1 MKPKTLVELHLH
13 LDGSLRIPTMLEIAA
28 AENTHLPAR
37 DEKGLARALACGTI
51 RESLPQYLEH
61 FAHTTAVMQSRAAL
75 TRIAAELVEDCA
87 ADGLKYVEVRFMPSL
102 HTRGGLSEEEA
113 TEAVLEGMT
122 IGGLRH
128 DIGWGLI
135 VCSMRHVDPAETG
148 RMIDVAIRY
157 RRNGVVA
164 VDLAGDDRLEAYDHA
179 RHFQRAK
186 HAGLHVTIHAAEA
199 GPPERIREAIELF
212 RADRIGHGT
221 RGPEDPSI
229 VEMAWMRGVG
239 FEACLTSNLQTKT
252 CAAYGTHG
260 AREYHR
266 KGMYVCLNT
275 DNRMLADTTM
285 HRELELAKLH
295 WELDAMGVRRLVW
308 NAIEMSFAVQA
319 TKDALHAELR
329 AEDPSDP

>member
-1 MKPKTLVELHLH
+1 MKTLVELHLH

-28 AENTHLPAR
+28 AENIRMPAS
-37 DEKGLARALACGTI
+37 DEAGLRRALACGEI

-61 FAHTTAVMQSRAAL
+61 FAHTTAIMQSRTAL

-87 ADGLKYVEVRFMPSL
+87 KDGLKYVEVRFMPSL
-102 HTRGGLSEEEA
+102 HTLGGLVPEEA
-113 TEAVLEGMT
+113 AEAVLEGMT

-128 DIGWGLI
+128 NVGWGLI
-135 VCSMRHVDPAETG
+135 ICSMRHVASEVTEH
-148 RMIDVAIRY
+148 MANIAIRY

-164 VDLAGDDRLEAYDHA
+164 LDLAGDDRIEAYEHA

-186 HAGLHVTIHAAEA
+186 EAGLHVTIHAAEA
-199 GPPERIREAIELF
+199 GPPERIREAIDLF

-221 RGPEDPSI
+221 RGPEDPSVI
-229 VEMAWMRGVG
+229 EMAWMRGVG
-239 FEACLTSNLQTKT
+239 FEACLTSNLQTQT
-252 CAAYGTHG
+252 VAAYGTHG

-285 HRELELAKLH
+285 RRELELAKLH
-295 WELDAMGVRRLVW
+295 WELDDLGVRRLVW
-308 NAIEMSFAVQA
+308 NAIEMSFAPDA
-319 TKDALHAELR
+319 AKAALHEELR
-329 AEDPSDP
+329 SDDP